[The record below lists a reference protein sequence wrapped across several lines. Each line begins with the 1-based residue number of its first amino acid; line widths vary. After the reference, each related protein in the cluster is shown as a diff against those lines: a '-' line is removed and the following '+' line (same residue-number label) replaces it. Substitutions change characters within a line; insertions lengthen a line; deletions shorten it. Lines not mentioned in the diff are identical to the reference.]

1 MTQRQRNFLRWSLYS
16 AGFLLVLLL
25 STSVLGNRTF
35 LGTKLSLLPVYA
47 ACVACREGHEQGG
60 LFALITAAFWALS
73 GASGGAVFVFLLP
86 LGSMVAGYIT
96 SAYVTRSL
104 MPAVGGSLLNLVLC
118 EGAVYVQRLF
128 LGSPM
133 PADASRLVLLQI
145 GFPLL
150 TTPLFWWL
158 TGKIAKAGDR
168 HGT

>member
-1 MTQRQRNFLRWSLYS
+1 MTQRKRTIFRWSLYS
-16 AGFLLVLLL
+16 AGFLLVVLL

-60 LFALITAAFWALS
+60 LFALLTAVFWALS
-73 GASGGAVFVFLLP
+73 GASGGAVFLFLLP
-86 LGSMVAGYIT
+86 LGSIVAGYIT
-96 SAYVTRSL
+96 SAFVTRSL
-104 MPAVGGSLLNLVLC
+104 LPALGGSLLTLVLC

-133 PADASRLVLLQI
+133 PGNASRLLLLQI
-145 GFPLL
+145 GFSLL

-158 TGKIAKAGDR
+158 TGKIAKAGDP